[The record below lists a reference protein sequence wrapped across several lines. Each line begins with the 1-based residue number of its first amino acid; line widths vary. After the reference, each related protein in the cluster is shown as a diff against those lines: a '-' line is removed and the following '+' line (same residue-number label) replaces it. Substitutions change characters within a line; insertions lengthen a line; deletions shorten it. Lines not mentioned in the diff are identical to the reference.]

1 MNNSPTEGVDQSPA
15 SNELTGQT
23 TEQLQSAEQSNQD
36 ANSREQSQGKVSD
49 DTAQQNQNSETQK
62 QTQQGDAN
70 QTDDGLAKFAKAQG
84 FDLETAS
91 DDVKRALKLAHDNQ
105 RAYRNATSNKSISEA
120 TEELDDGSLRAEVD
134 SLKYE
139 NQVNKFWQGKSR
151 DRSLEPVMVEILNEK
166 VAELT
171 PQFGEEQ
178 ARMYAKTLS
187 RDLDTLYGL
196 AQLRS
201 GANTGTNIDA
211 EAIRREERESINK
224 QLQGGAPQAHAMQ
237 SGQSKKP
244 QITAEWLTNVYNPRD
259 PEHIKLLQEAGLR
272 QCQNTKKTI

>member
-62 QTQQGDAN
+62 QTQQQGDAN

-139 NQVNKFWQGKSR
+139 NQVNKFWQGSGR

-171 PQFGEEQ
+171 PQFGEYQ
-178 ARMYAKTLS
+178 ARTYAKTLS

-201 GANTGTNIDA
+201 GANTGANIDA

-237 SGQSKKP
+237 GGQPKKP

-272 QCQNTKKTI
+272 

>member
-15 SNELTGQT
+15 SNEPTGQT

-36 ANSREQSQGKVSD
+36 ANSREQSQGSVSE
-49 DTAQQNQNSETQK
+49 DTAQQNTETQK
-62 QTQQGDAN
+62 QTYEQGGTTQA
-70 QTDDGLAKFAKAQG
+70 DDGLAKFAKAQG

-120 TEELDDGSLRAEVD
+120 TEDLGDGSLKAEVEN
-134 SLKYE
+134 LKYE
-139 NQVNKFWQGKSR
+139 NRVNQFWQGENR

-187 RDLDTLYGL
+187 RDLGTLYDM
-196 AQLRS
+196 ARLRS
-201 GANTGTNIDA
+201 GANTNASVDV

-224 QLQGGAPQAHAMQ
+224 QLQGGAPQSHAVQ
-237 SGQSKKP
+237 GGQPKKP
-244 QITAEWLTNVYNPRD
+244 QITAEWLTNVYNPRN

-272 QCQNTKKTI
+272 

>member
-15 SNELTGQT
+15 SNELTGQMND
-23 TEQLQSAEQSNQD
+23 QSQSAEQSNQD
-36 ANSREQSQGKVSD
+36 TNSREQSQGKVSD
-49 DTAQQNQNSETQK
+49 NTAQQNQNNETQK
-62 QTQQGDAN
+62 QTQQGSAN
-70 QTDDGLAKFAKAQG
+70 QADNGLAKFAKAQG

-91 DDVKRALKLAHDNQ
+91 DDVKRALKLAHDNH

-120 TEELDDGSLRAEVD
+120 TEDLGDGSLKAEVEN
-134 SLKYE
+134 LKYE
-139 NQVNKFWQGKSR
+139 NRVNQFWQGENR

-187 RDLDTLYGL
+187 RDLGTLYDM
-196 AQLRS
+196 ARLRS
-201 GANTGTNIDA
+201 GANTNANVDV

-224 QLQGGAPQAHAMQ
+224 QLQGGAPQSHAMQ
-237 SGQSKKP
+237 GGQPKKP

-272 QCQNTKKTI
+272 